1 MTSKATQ
8 EYRSSFITLISQLS
22 EIEQK
27 GQEFFDKIEKSVF
40 TPYDPIE
47 AKADYAHLMSTLE
60 ALETH
65 ARSCGLLSISGQ
77 ADAHSTR
84 NLATR
89 NAETLQAVDAFFQEK
104 NRLLMNIRAA
114 VNASSVV
121 GSLTNPATTS
131 NATAAAAAAAAATSA
146 NTTK

>member
-1 MTSKATQ
+1 
-8 EYRSSFITLISQLS
+8 
-22 EIEQK
+22 
-27 GQEFFDKIEKSVF
+27 
-40 TPYDPIE
+40 
-47 AKADYAHLMSTLE
+47 MSTLE

-77 ADAHSTR
+77 ADAQNTR

-89 NAETLQAVDAFFQEK
+89 NAETLQAVDTFFQEK

-121 GSLTNPATTS
+121 GSLANPATTTTTTTS
-131 NATAAAAAAAAATSA
+131 TAAAGATA

>member
-1 MTSKATQ
+1 
-8 EYRSSFITLISQLS
+8 
-22 EIEQK
+22 
-27 GQEFFDKIEKSVF
+27 
-40 TPYDPIE
+40 
-47 AKADYAHLMSTLE
+47 MSTLE

-77 ADAHSTR
+77 ADIQNTR

-114 VNASSVV
+114 VNASSIV
-121 GSLTNPATTS
+121 GTTFSTATT
-131 NATAAAAAAAAATSA
+131 A

>member
-1 MTSKATQ
+1 MADLLLKN
-8 EYRSSFITLISQLS
+8 R
-22 EIEQK
+22 
-27 GQEFFDKIEKSVF
+27 EKSVF
-40 TPYDPIE
+40 TPYDPME
-47 AKADYAHLMSTLE
+47 AKADYSHLMSTLE

-77 ADAHSTR
+77 ADAQNTR

-89 NAETLQAVDAFFQEK
+89 NAETLQAVDTFFQEK

-121 GSLTNPATTS
+121 GSLANPA
-131 NATAAAAAAAAATSA
+131 ATAASATA

>member
-8 EYRSSFITLISQLS
+8 EYRLAFIQLISQLS

-40 TPYDPIE
+40 TPYEPST
-47 AKADYAHLMSTLE
+47 AQADYEQLMSLLQT
-60 ALETH
+60 LETH

-77 ADAHSTR
+77 TNIETTR

-89 NAETLQAVDAFFQEK
+89 NAETLQSVDSFFQEK

-114 VNASSVV
+114 ANAV
-121 GSLTNPATTS
+121 SL
-131 NATAAAAAAAAATSA
+131 
-146 NTTK
+146 K

>member
-27 GQEFFDKIEKSVF
+27 GQEFFDKIDKSVF
-40 TPYDPIE
+40 APYDPIE
-47 AKADYAHLMSTLE
+47 AKADYNHLISTLE

-77 ADAHSTR
+77 ADAHNTR

-89 NAETLQAVDAFFQEK
+89 NAETLQAVDTFFQEK

-114 VNASSVV
+114 VNASSAV
-121 GSLTNPATTS
+121 GSL
-131 NATAAAAAAAAATSA
+131 AAPAAAAATA

>member
-1 MTSKATQ
+1 MIPSRQKVGGAERGSTAA
-8 EYRSSFITLISQLS
+8 ILTLFCL
-22 EIEQK
+22 
-27 GQEFFDKIEKSVF
+27 
-40 TPYDPIE
+40 
-47 AKADYAHLMSTLE
+47 ADYNHLISTLE

-77 ADAHSTR
+77 ADAHNTR

-89 NAETLQAVDAFFQEK
+89 NAETLQAVDTFFQEK

-114 VNASSVV
+114 VNASSAV
-121 GSLTNPATTS
+121 GSL
-131 NATAAAAAAAAATSA
+131 AAPAAAAATA